1 MMIRGRK
8 SSISVTCRSVI
19 PPEIGTTRNVVNGY
33 PSPFV
38 DPADALT
45 KFRRA
50 MPGETGVR
58 NQFEGDGY
66 FSIDFS
72 LSKAWTLPWGNDH
85 RLRFRWDTFNVTNTP
100 KFDVFFMD
108 MFPDRAASFGR
119 YYETIATCD
128 GGAGRCMQF
137 ALKYEF

>member
-1 MMIRGRK
+1 MRSAAIRARLPTSRTRSA
-8 SSISVTCRSVI
+8 SS
-19 PPEIGTTRNVVNGY
+19 G
-33 PSPFV
+33 
-38 DPADALT
+38 A
-45 KFRRA
+45 RR
-50 MPGETGVR
+50 PGEVGLR
-58 NQFEGDGY
+58 NQLEGDGY

-72 LSKAWTLPWGNDH
+72 LSKSWSLPWASSH
-85 RLRFRWDTFNVTNTP
+85 KLRFRWDTFNVTNTP

-108 MFPDRAASFGR
+108 MFPDREASFGR

>member
-1 MMIRGRK
+1 M
-8 SSISVTCRSVI
+8 
-19 PPEIGTTRNVVNGY
+19 
-33 PSPFV
+33 
-38 DPADALT
+38 
-45 KFRRA
+45 
-50 MPGETGVR
+50 R

-72 LSKAWTLPWGNDH
+72 LSKSWTLPWSNNH
-85 RLRFRWDTFNVTNTP
+85 RLRFRWDTFNLTNTP